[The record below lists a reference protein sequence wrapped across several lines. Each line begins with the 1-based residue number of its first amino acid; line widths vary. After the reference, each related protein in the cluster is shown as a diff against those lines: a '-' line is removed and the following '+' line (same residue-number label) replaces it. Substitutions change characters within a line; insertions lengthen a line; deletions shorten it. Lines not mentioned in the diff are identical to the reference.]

1 MLDKSQNLY
10 VGNGHIKLYT
20 LEEEIVK
27 KTEEIMKQYKDE
39 FNNKDFIKKSIELFH
54 LLTYL
59 STNGNLENVTRIS
72 PNEPGDFVVFS
83 ENKGILIEVVTV
95 FGDAEA
101 KKMNDFIKEVL
112 EVPMSSLCDST
123 ELPVMDVNKLHIQL
137 KKVLADKQEKPYFHE
152 YENTMLLLVTSEHDR
167 CGTVPWY
174 LVENTEDSIYEF
186 INKTQSNIK
195 ILNYFSSGMNGNPST
210 SNIIT
215 EIDLYNDVF
224 N

>member
-112 EVPMSSLCDST
+112 GVPMSSLCDST
-123 ELPVMDVNKLHIQL
+123 EYQSW
-137 KKVLADKQEKPYFHE
+137 
-152 YENTMLLLVTSEHDR
+152 MLT
-167 CGTVPWY
+167 
-174 LVENTEDSIYEF
+174 NF
-186 INKTQSNIK
+186 I
-195 ILNYFSSGMNGNPST
+195 
-210 SNIIT
+210 
-215 EIDLYNDVF
+215 F